1 MSDYYQAQLIARQ
14 IMEDTGMTLDQVLKL
29 DMNDYARLSGRPTP
43 VAAALSAVNVQEH
56 QEPPAALPDEAFTQQ
71 AVPEPPGRTL
81 EELALTN
88 DDAWLAWRANRV
100 SGGEGKGLLD
110 SVGGSQSAEFRSAG
124 RKHAG
129 RTGWSTSNV
138 TEPPRI
144 EGRYLRHDD
153 QLDHRSAAE
162 RLSNAAN
169 LWQGR

>member
-1 MSDYYQAQLIARQ
+1 MTDFWGAQLRARE
-14 IMEDTGMTLDQVLKL
+14 IEELTGLSLAEQASMPLDEWS
-29 DMNDYARLSGRPTP
+29 RLTHGKTP
-43 VAAALSAVNVQEH
+43 AQAALAAINAQEH
-56 QEPPAALPDEAFTQQ
+56 QEPPAALPDTAFTQQ
-71 AVPEPPGRTL
+71 AVPEPEGRTL
-81 EELALTN
+81 EELALTD

-144 EGRYLRHDD
+144 EGRYVRHDN
-153 QLDHRSAAE
+153 QLDHRSAQA
-162 RLSNAAN
+162 RLSNQAN
-169 LWQGR
+169 MWQGR